1 MEDIIFWAIG
11 IFFAYVLVDAWIWA
25 FERINNNEK

>member
-1 MEDIIFWAIG
+1 MNDIFFWLVG

-25 FERINNNEK
+25 FERIDNNEK